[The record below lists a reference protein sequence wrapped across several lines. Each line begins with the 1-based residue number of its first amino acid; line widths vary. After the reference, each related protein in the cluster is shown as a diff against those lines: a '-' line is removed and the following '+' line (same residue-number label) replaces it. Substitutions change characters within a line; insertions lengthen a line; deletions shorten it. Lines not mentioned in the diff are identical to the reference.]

1 MDARVLYVLLPS
13 ALAPDVAALR
23 AWVWARLPDEE
34 ELRDER
40 LVAAVLLVADARLL
54 EDERLG
60 RLPGEERDERLV
72 ADERSPVGGLLVV
85 DEAFP
90 EDELLVRDERALP
103 DVLVRA
109 ALPGEPPGPG
119 GSLGSELARDAAR

>member
-1 MDARVLYVLLPS
+1 M
-13 ALAPDVAALR
+13 AALR

-34 ELRDER
+34 EPRDEL

-54 EDERLG
+54 EDELLG
-60 RLPGEERDERLV
+60 LVEDELPV
-72 ADERSPVGGLLVV
+72 ADEP
-85 DEAFP
+85 FP
-90 EDELLVRDERALP
+90 EDELPVRDERALL

-109 ALPGEPPGPG
+109 ALPAEPPEPD